1 MERIMELLP
10 PPPGAVDLGDLA
22 RLTPVSDVFGYDR
35 GNPVDRH
42 YIETFLAMNASAIR
56 GHALEIGDATY
67 TRRFGGRR
75 VTKSDVLHVRD
86 GNPAAT
92 IVADL
97 TDADHLPSNTF
108 DCVIVT
114 QTLHLIFDA
123 AAAVRTI
130 QRILRPGGVVLAT
143 VPGISQISRNE
154 WSETWYWSFTE
165 PSARQIFESAFGR
178 DAVRIQSHGNV
189 LAATAFLQ
197 GMASR
202 ELRLEELE
210 HRDASYPVTI
220 TIRAEKPRPD
230 VRHRRR
236 WSAAR
241 NDLPANPR
249 LSIIVVYGNAEPFIA
264 EAVESVLHQTTPE
277 WELLLI
283 ENGSGDCSAT
293 MAARYER
300 DTPAR
305 IRCLRY
311 EGEEDDSA
319 GGVWRWALQQ
329 ARGEFVARLDPDHIW
344 SEDVAA
350 GLLASLDSAPAAVLA
365 RAPAARWQRWFE
377 DTNAGGPEALAGEQ
391 SLNDTPARHDRACC
405 STLAAR
411 RVELLRLTARPGPHA
426 DALSALDPRVRPGNS
441 DGVVFS
447 ETGRVECRVRDAM
460 SGCGGLSISSTPA
473 LVRARHREPGAI
485 ACGEANSPV
494 SLVICTRD
502 RPEHIA
508 ACLEAAMA
516 QTHPAG
522 EIIVVENAPPS
533 DAATRVIR
541 RFPVRHRIQPIAGLS
556 HARNLGVAAARFDII
571 AFTDDD
577 ARPDPHWLRI
587 VAHAF
592 ADPQVMAVTGLV
604 LPAVLETPA
613 QSLFEDACG
622 GMGRGAKPVSH
633 SRRTMSLHSLMATE
647 RVGVGANMAFRRSAL
662 EQLGGFDI
670 ELGAGSPGRAAEDLD
685 MFHRVLAAGMTLRYE
700 PAAIVRHHHRTG
712 LGELKTQLDDAAH
725 GYATYIE
732 KLRRGT
738 TVPARSAARFRA
750 RWYAWLVSRV
760 VLGKLGLKEVPTEM
774 LRSQLRTALAV
785 RRGRSGNSHVPDGPR
800 KSGILPASAPQ

>member
-1 MERIMELLP
+1 MELLP

-42 YIETFLAMNASAIR
+42 YIETFLAMNASVIR
-56 GHALEIGDATY
+56 GHTLEIGDATY
-67 TRRFGGRR
+67 THRFGGRR

-130 QRILRPGGVVLAT
+130 ERILRPGGVVLAT

-165 PSARQIFESAFGR
+165 LSARQIFERAFGR
-178 DAVRIQSHGNV
+178 DALHIQSHGNV

-197 GMASR
+197 GLASR
-202 ELRLEELE
+202 ELRLAELE
-210 HRDASYPVTI
+210 HHDAAYPVTI
-220 TIRAEKPRPD
+220 TIRAEKQQPEA
-230 VRHRRR
+230 VQRRR
-236 WSAAR
+236 WRNAR
-241 NDLPANPR
+241 SDVRVHPR
-249 LSIIVVYGNAEPFIA
+249 LTVIMVYGNAEPFIA
-264 EAVESVLHQTTPE
+264 EAIESVLHQTTSE

-283 ENGSGDCSAT
+283 ENGSGDCSST
-293 MAARYER
+293 IAARYER

-311 EGEEDDSA
+311 EIEEKDSA
-319 GGVWRWALQQ
+319 DGVWRWALQQ

-350 GLLASLDSAPAAVLA
+350 GLLDSLDGAPHAALA
-365 RAPAARWQRWFE
+365 RAASARWQRWFE
-377 DTNAGGPEALAGEQ
+377 DTNPRRPGDRAGDQ
-391 SLNDTPARHDRACC
+391 SPNDSPASHDRACC
-405 STLAAR
+405 STLAGR
-411 RVELLRLTARPGPHA
+411 RVELLRLTMRPGPHA

-441 DGVVFS
+441 DGVVVS
-447 ETGRVECRVRDAM
+447 GTGRVECRVRDAM
-460 SGCGGLSISSTPA
+460 SGCGGLSVSSPPT
-473 LVRARHREPGAI
+473 LVRTRQIEFHPITSASASP
-485 ACGEANSPV
+485 PV

-502 RPEHIA
+502 RPEHIG

-522 EIIVVENAPPS
+522 EIIVVENAPRT

-541 RFPVRHRIQPIAGLS
+541 HFPVRHRIEPIAGLS

-577 ARPDPHWLRI
+577 ARPDRDWLRI
-587 VAHAF
+587 VAQSF

-647 RVGVGANMAFRRSAL
+647 RLGVGANMAFRRSAL
-662 EQLGGFDI
+662 EQLDGFDT

-685 MFHRVLAAGMTLRYE
+685 MFHRILASGMTLRYE
-700 PAAIVRHHHRTG
+700 PAAIVRHHHRSEFG
-712 LGELKTQLDDAAH
+712 QLKDQLDDGAH

-738 TVPARSAARFRA
+738 TVPPHSAARFRA

-774 LRSQLRTALAV
+774 LRSQLQVALAV
-785 RRGRSGNSHVPDGPR
+785 RRSRSGISRGPDGPA
-800 KSGILPASAPQ
+800 KSGIVPASALQ